1 MAPSNLSSVTEF
13 IFMGITSDQTL
24 PLFLFLLFL
33 LIYLITVF
41 GNTAIILIII
51 MINDLHNPMYFF
63 LSNLSFSDLCF
74 CSAVTPKMLYD
85 LLSEKKLIT
94 FVGCLLQLF
103 FFAFFATTEGYL
115 ISTMAYDRFVAICHP
130 LLYVV
135 IMNRRTRLVLMT
147 VVYFGGL
154 VTAGIHTS
162 STFSLSF
169 CGSNVINHYYC
180 DINPLMSLSCS
191 DTYIN
196 KTVVFSIVATLGLFS
211 AAVTLASYI
220 YIFFTIMNIRSLEG
234 RHKAFST
241 CSSHLSC
248 VALFYGTVFFMYLR
262 PASSYSVTQE
272 KVVSIFYTMVI
283 PMMNPIIYSLRNREV
298 KDAMTRYIKKLL

>member
-1 MAPSNLSSVTEF
+1 MAVGNLSSVTEF
-13 IFMGITSDQTL
+13 IFTGITSDQKL
-24 PLFLFLLFL
+24 PHFLFILFL

-41 GNTAIILIII
+41 GNTAIILTII

-85 LLSEKKLIT
+85 LISERKLIT
-94 FVGCLLQLF
+94 FIGCLLQLF
-103 FFAFFATTEGYL
+103 FFALFATTEGYL
-115 ISTMAYDRFVAICHP
+115 LSTMAYDRFVAICHP

-135 IMNRRTRLVLMT
+135 IMNRRTRIVLLT
-147 VVYFGGL
+147 VVVYFGGL

-162 STFSLSF
+162 STFSLTF
-169 CGSNVINHYYC
+169 CGSNVINHFYC
-180 DINPLMSLSCS
+180 DINPLMALSCS
-191 DTYIN
+191 DTYMN
-196 KTVVFSIVATLGLFS
+196 KTIIF
-211 AAVTLASYI
+211 AAVTLFSYV

-241 CSSHLSC
+241 CSSHLLC

-272 KVVSIFYTMVI
+272 KSGINLLHYDYT
-283 PMMNPIIYSLRNREV
+283 NDESNHL
-298 KDAMTRYIKKLL
+298 

>member
-1 MAPSNLSSVTEF
+1 MAQSNLSSVTEF

-24 PLFLFLLFL
+24 PHFLFVLFL

-147 VVYFGGL
+147 IVYFGGL

-196 KTVVFSIVATLGLFS
+196 KTVIFSIVATLGLFS
-211 AAVTLASYI
+211 AAVTLASYV
-220 YIFFTIMNIRSLEG
+220 YIFFTIMNICSLEG

-248 VALFYGTVFFMYLR
+248 VVLFYGTVFFMYLR

-298 KDAMTRYIKKLL
+298 KDAVTRYIKKLL